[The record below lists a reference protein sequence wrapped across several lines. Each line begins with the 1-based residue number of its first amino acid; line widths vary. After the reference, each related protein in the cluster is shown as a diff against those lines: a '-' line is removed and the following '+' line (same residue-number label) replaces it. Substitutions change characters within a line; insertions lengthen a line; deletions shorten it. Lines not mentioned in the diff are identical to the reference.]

1 MANKGAVKKA
11 KKILHATFLQTSKA
25 MYTLYAMFINHFGH
39 KGPRSKARPLLMAAF
54 YELKGRCFRFL
65 PRRQVCRKE
74 ARLFEIFRC
83 RDPKERQVEGGSDAS
98 RSLAWAVSFVKIKF
112 RVCGDV
118 SIGKAK
124 EALI

>member
-1 MANKGAVKKA
+1 MFV
-11 KKILHATFLQTSKA
+11 F
-25 MYTLYAMFINHFGH
+25 YAMFVNHFGH
-39 KGPRSKARPLLMAAF
+39 KGPRLEARPLLMAAF

-65 PRRQVCRKE
+65 LRRQVCRKE
-74 ARLFEIFRC
+74 ARLFEIFCC
-83 RDPKERQVEGGSDAS
+83 RDPKERQMEGCSDAS